1 MTLSKLFTARSI
13 VISMLLAVLL
23 SACTDKPETGK
34 NNTKHIGETTP
45 QKTEATSKPGA
56 GISVKGF
63 HSPIAEEKF
72 QTLIINSALQELG
85 YDTQPILEIDYSP
98 GYAAIAQ
105 NDIQW
110 TAVSWDP
117 IHNDMYK
124 NSGGGEKIIRL
135 GTYITGAAQ
144 GYLIDKATAEKY
156 NIDTIDDLKDPKI
169 AKLFD
174 TNGDGKADLTG
185 CQPGWACSKVIDYQL
200 KAFGLT
206 DTVNHIQGSY
216 AAIIADTIAR
226 YKAGQSI
233 IYYTWTPYWLSGVL
247 IPNKDV
253 IWLQVPYSA
262 HPQGIDT
269 QLPNGDNY
277 GFNINSER
285 ILANKAFT
293 DANPAAK
300 KLFEVAKLN
309 INDVSAENKL
319 ISEGQNTTKD
329 IELHTKNWIKKNR
342 ELFDSWLDAA
352 RKAAMQ

>member
-1 MTLSKLFTARSI
+1 MTLKKSLI
-13 VISMLLAVLL
+13 GLPILLAAIL
-23 SACTDKPETGK
+23 SGCTDKPDTSK
-34 NNTKHIGETTP
+34 NNVNKVDKDAVSNTEKH
-45 QKTEATSKPGA
+45 SKPGA

-72 QTLIINSALQELG
+72 QTLIIHSALQELG
-85 YDTQPILEIDYSP
+85 YDTQPILEVEYSA

-110 TAVSWDP
+110 SAVSWDP
-117 IHNDMYK
+117 LHNDMYK
-124 NSGGGEKIIRL
+124 NSGGDEKIIRL
-135 GTYITGAAQ
+135 GTYISGAAQ
-144 GYLIDKATAEKY
+144 GYLMDKVTAEKY

-169 AKLFD
+169 AALFD
-174 TNGDGKADLTG
+174 SNGDGKADLTG
-185 CQPGWACSKVIDYQL
+185 CQPGWGCEMVINHQL

-216 AAIIADTIAR
+216 AAIISDTIAR
-226 YKAGQSI
+226 FKAGQPI
-233 IYYTWTPYWLSGVL
+233 VYYTWTPYWVSGVL

-253 IWLQVPYSA
+253 VWLQVPRSE
-262 HPQGIDT
+262 HPQGTDT

-285 ILANKAFT
+285 IVVNKAFA
-293 DANPAAK
+293 DANPAVK
-300 KLFEVAKLN
+300 KLFEVAKLD
-309 INDVSAENKL
+309 INAISAENKL
-319 ISEGQNTTKD
+319 IAEGQNTTKD

-352 RKAAMQ
+352 RKAAM